1 MFGNLVAPCNTEI
14 DAALANEG
22 RNVCG
27 GEEDKC
33 DRQVLDQS
41 EVEAVFAAEL
51 DIATGE
57 QVKGCLLETALCMAF
72 WLVWA
77 GIALLEGQSFFRRGG
92 MTQAAWM
99 RAQDGTG
106 NLLLGTAKR
115 SLPSR
120 LYNH

>member
-1 MFGNLVAPCNTEI
+1 MLSNLVAPCNTEI

-22 RNVCG
+22 GNVCG

-41 EVEAVFAAEL
+41 EVETVFAAEL

-57 QVKGCLLETALCMAF
+57 EVKSCLLKTALCMAF

-77 GIALLEGQSFFRRGG
+77 GIALLEGQSFLRGADWNDSG
-92 MTQAAWM
+92 RVDAGAGW
-99 RAQDGTG
+99 DGE
-106 NLLLGTAKR
+106 LALGDCEEE
-115 SLPSR
+115 SSF
-120 LYNH
+120 